1 MPQHNLQ
8 TYGRSLSERDATV
21 NDDLSYYRT
30 RALQEDECVRKAT
43 CEQARDRHLE
53 LASAYRMMCAVNSNS
68 QRALDQDVS
77 PIGLSRR

>member
-1 MPQHNLQ
+1 M
-8 TYGRSLSERDATV
+8 
-21 NDDLSYYRT
+21 NDDLNYYRR

-53 LASAYRMMCAVNSNS
+53 LAFAYRLRCAVNSNS
-68 QRALDQDVS
+68 ERVVDDQEIA

>member
-8 TYGRSLSERDATV
+8 TYGGSLSERDPHV
-21 NDDLSYYRT
+21 NDDLSYYRK

-53 LASAYRMMCAVNSNS
+53 LASAYRIRCAVNSNS
-68 QRALDQDVS
+68 QEAMD
-77 PIGLSRR
+77 G